1 MKRGVLAV
9 YNFLLMDVAQPG
21 HDLLQKILGLKLAD
35 SFPFLEHFV
44 EGVVGAKFQH
54 HVYVIGVLK
63 DVVKSYDVA
72 MFEGFVYL
80 DLSD

>member
-1 MKRGVLAV
+1 M
-9 YNFLLMDVAQPG
+9 
-21 HDLLQKILGLKLAD
+21 
-35 SFPFLEHFV
+35 
-44 EGVVGAKFQH
+44 VGAKFED